1 LREGHCSSL
10 LLWVKCIPITTTRG
24 NAMGNSTK
32 VRKADSSVDAWAILC
47 LIVLVVVTAV
57 YWVSHQ

>member
-1 LREGHCSSL
+1 
-10 LLWVKCIPITTTRG
+10 
-24 NAMGNSTK
+24 MGNPS
-32 VRKADSSVDAWAILC
+32 KASKPDSSVDALAILC